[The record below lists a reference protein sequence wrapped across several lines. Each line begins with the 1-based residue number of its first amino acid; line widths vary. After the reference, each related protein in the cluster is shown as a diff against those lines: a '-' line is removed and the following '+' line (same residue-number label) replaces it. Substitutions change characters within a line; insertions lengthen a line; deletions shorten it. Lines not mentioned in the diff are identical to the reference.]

1 VGFEPTLR
9 QNRKPD
15 FESHSPALRFQSL
28 SAYRAPQTLR
38 NDSPAASQFATPF
51 FDCGAEVMS
60 EVYVLDQDGKAK
72 LLGVASSLRFEL
84 GEEPML
90 PAPAMLSG
98 SVSISFDEFSRQHLL
113 RIAKA
118 FGLKRK
124 MLYSPREQA
133 FERLRRQM
141 KAKLCGRNWRQV

>member
-1 VGFEPTLR
+1 
-9 QNRKPD
+9 
-15 FESHSPALRFQSL
+15 
-28 SAYRAPQTLR
+28 
-38 NDSPAASQFATPF
+38 
-51 FDCGAEVMS
+51 MS

-118 FGLKRK
+118 FGL
-124 MLYSPREQA
+124 PREQA

-141 KAKLCGRNWRQV
+141 KAKLCGRNWRQVR